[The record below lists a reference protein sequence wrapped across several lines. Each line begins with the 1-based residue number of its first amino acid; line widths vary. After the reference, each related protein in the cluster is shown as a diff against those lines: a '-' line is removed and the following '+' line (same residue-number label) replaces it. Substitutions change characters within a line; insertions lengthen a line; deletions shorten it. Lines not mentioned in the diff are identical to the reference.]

1 MEDVW
6 LWDCAYVRVEFFS
19 VFGVITPGTYLQSQI
34 ALEDQRNVWPGR
46 MRLPVATSRLV
57 PWMP

>member
-1 MEDVW
+1 MED
-6 LWDCAYVRVEFFS
+6 LRLRDCANVLVQFFS

-34 ALEDQRNVWPGR
+34 ALRDQRSGWTGR
-46 MRLPVATSRLV
+46 MRLPVATSKLV